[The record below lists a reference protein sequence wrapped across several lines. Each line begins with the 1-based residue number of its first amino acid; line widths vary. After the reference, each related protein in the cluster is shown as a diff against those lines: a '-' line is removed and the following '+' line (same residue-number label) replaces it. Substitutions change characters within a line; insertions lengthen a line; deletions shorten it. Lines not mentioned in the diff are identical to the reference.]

1 MAVDLTSE
9 RCIENYMP
17 LRIDTPVQFLKGVGP
32 KFGDLLRKKGIATIG
47 DLLQWYP
54 RAYEDRRV
62 ARNIASLKADELV
75 SLKAQIVNVSSFQL
89 GKSRRKIYDIT
100 VRDDSGKIHCKF
112 FRVPYK
118 GYFERYQPQQFV
130 RVIGKVTFYRGRLE
144 FHHPDLQDLSNVGSS
159 LPASGS
165 LNEKALQQG
174 ASDKIQTTKIQT
186 IRTQSTGPRSPRTQ
200 GTGGQATSAQVTG
213 TPSPEVQSEADQDV
227 VLPIY
232 AETEG
237 LTTRQ
242 IQKWMKAALIELK
255 ASGYADPEAA
265 FRASDSVAASQRRGS
280 SKRADGLYRTP
291 EGILVG
297 KPGQVP
303 FIGSTGRVIGGMAGL
318 SPSIATDFSATQKD
332 AQNLAT
338 NAAGFVALNVA
349 GFGPEPLEKFP
360 PALRQK
366 WQLPDRY
373 SALLNVHVPP
383 SDAGPEWCQSRSP
396 FHRRLI
402 FEEFFWLELY
412 LAARR
417 AGIQKEKAP
426 ALAPTLNLVEQLKK
440 NLPFALTKAQERAFS
455 EIIHDLKRPHPMH
468 RLVQGDVGSGKT
480 LVALMA
486 ALVAV
491 ANKSQ
496 AVIMVPTEILAEQHY
511 KSAVRYLEP
520 LGVTVGCLTG
530 SMKQSERTQTL
541 DLLKTGLINVVVGT
555 HALIE
560 DAVVFQNLSL
570 VIIDE
575 QHRFGV
581 HQRSRLKQKGGS
593 PHFLVMTA
601 TPIPR
606 TLAMTVYGDLE
617 VSVIDEMP
625 PGRSPIVTRAG
636 FESVRPKM
644 LSFLKEQV
652 AKGRQAYVVYPLVEE
667 SEKLDLK
674 DAVSAY
680 ETLSVELA
688 QWKVG
693 LLHGKMKA
701 SEKDEVMTRFRSG
714 EINVL
719 VSTTVIEVGVDVPNA
734 TLIVIEHAERFGLS
748 QLHQLRGRV
757 GRGQHKSFCILML
770 GHAVGEDGRKRSEIM
785 EGTNDG
791 FKIAEADLEL
801 RGPGEFLGSRQS
813 GLPGFRLANLIR
825 DVQILQDARAAAF
838 ELLDQ
843 DPRLA
848 RKENRPLRD
857 ELLRTHGATALA
869 SVG

>member
-1 MAVDLTSE
+1 
-9 RCIENYMP
+9 MP

-32 KFGDLLRKKGIATIG
+32 KFGSLLRKKGIATIG

-62 ARNIASLKADELV
+62 ARNIASLKPDELV
-75 SLKAQIVNVSSFQL
+75 SLKAQVLHVSSFPMGQVVRVGQV
-89 GKSRRKIYDIT
+89 GKMGQSRRMIYDIT
-100 VRDDSGKIHCKF
+100 LRDESGKIHCKF
-112 FRVPYK
+112 FRAPYK
-118 GYFERYQPQQFV
+118 GYFEKFQPQQMV
-130 RVIGKVTFYRGRLE
+130 RVVGKVTFYRGRLE
-144 FHHPDLQDLSNVGSS
+144 FHHPDLQDLSNAGNTAI
-159 LPASGS
+159 LA
-165 LNEKALQQG
+165 NAEANG
-174 ASDKIQTTKIQT
+174 ADEI
-186 IRTQSTGPRSPRTQ
+186 
-200 GTGGQATSAQVTG
+200 
-213 TPSPEVQSEADQDV
+213 DQDV
-227 VLPIY
+227 MLPIY

-242 IQKWMKAALIELK
+242 IQKWVKAALLELK

-265 FRASDSVAASQRRGS
+265 FRSSSQDPAMRRGS
-280 SKRADGLYRTP
+280 AKRVNHFGGFSGGLVDDLGGGLYRTR
-291 EGILVG
+291 EGVLVG

-303 FIGSTGRVIGGMAGL
+303 FIGSTGRVIGEMPNFSKGSNGSNSAHLKTGSKQDL
-318 SPSIATDFSATQKD
+318 STSGVGVS
-332 AQNLAT
+332 N
-338 NAAGFVALNVA
+338 
-349 GFGPEPLEKFP
+349 GPELLEKFP
-360 PALRQK
+360 LVLRQK
-366 WQLPDRY
+366 WKLPDRY
-373 SALLNVHVPP
+373 SALYNVHIPP
-383 SDAGPEWCQSRSP
+383 PDAGQEWMQTRSQ

-426 ALAPTLNLVEQLKK
+426 VLKPSLSLVEQLKK
-440 NLPFALTKAQERAFS
+440 SLPFALTKAQERAFA
-455 EIIHDLKRPHPMH
+455 EIVRDLKRAHPMH

-486 ALVAV
+486 TLVAV
-491 ANKSQ
+491 ANQSQ

-511 KSAVRYLEP
+511 KNAIRYLEP
-520 LGVTVGCLTG
+520 LGITVGYLTG
-530 SMKQSERTQTL
+530 SMRQAERAQTL
-541 DLLKTGLINVVVGT
+541 DLLKSGLINIVVGT

-560 DAVVFQNLSL
+560 DAVAFHNLSL

-617 VSVIDEMP
+617 ISVIDEMP

-644 LSFLKEQV
+644 LTFLKEQLE
-652 AKGRQAYVVYPLVEE
+652 KGRQAYVVYPLVEE
-667 SEKLDLK
+667 SEKIDLK

-680 ETLSVELA
+680 ETLSVELTP
-688 QWKVG
+688 WKVG

-701 SEKDEVMTRFRSG
+701 AEKDDVMSRFRKG
-714 EINVL
+714 EVQVL

-734 TLIVIEHAERFGLS
+734 NLMVIEHAERFGLS

-770 GHAVGEDGRKRSEIM
+770 GHAVGDDGRKRAEIM
-785 EGTNDG
+785 EATTDG

-801 RGPGEFLGSRQS
+801 RGPGEFLGARQS
-813 GLPGFRLANLIR
+813 GLSGFRLANLLR
-825 DVQILQDARAAAF
+825 DVKILQDARTAAF
-838 ELLDQ
+838 EILER
-843 DPRLA
+843 DPQLTHR
-848 RKENRPLRD
+848 ENQALRE
-857 ELLRTHGATALA
+857 ELLRTHGSTALA